1 MPNRPGRARSSRIT
15 GVRSGERVELA
26 VDGRRLHFF
35 DPATETAI
43 GP

>member
-1 MPNRPGRARSSRIT
+1 VEAMTMGD
-15 GVRSGERVELA
+15 RVA